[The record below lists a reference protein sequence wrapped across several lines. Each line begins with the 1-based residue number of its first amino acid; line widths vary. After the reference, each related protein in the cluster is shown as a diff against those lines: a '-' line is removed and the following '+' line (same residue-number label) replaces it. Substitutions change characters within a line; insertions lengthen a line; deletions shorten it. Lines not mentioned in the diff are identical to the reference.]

1 MRISAAASL
10 RGEFTVPGD
19 KSISHRYAIL
29 GAMASGQTVIRNY
42 SSSRDCQ
49 STIDCLRGVGVSI
62 RRVGRLVEIDGRGWE
77 SIRSPADLLDA
88 GNSGTTIRLLSALL
102 SSAPILSTIA
112 GDESLNSRPMDRIMI
127 PLSRMGAEI
136 QARLQQF
143 PPLTIRGA
151 RLQAIEYELPV
162 SSAQVKSCVLLAGL
176 TAEGRTT
183 VVENTPTRDHT
194 ERALP
199 HFGAEF
205 SGSQGRF
212 SVQGGKRLIA
222 CEVDVPGDFSSAVF
236 FMVAAMLLPGSEIR
250 IRNVGLNPSRT
261 ALLTYLL
268 NAGAEIETADLR
280 TVNSE
285 PAADLVVR
293 HSPEIVERFPSN
305 VDPRWIPNLIDEIPL
320 LAVLGCH
327 LEGGLEIRGASE
339 LRRKESDRIRA
350 VVDNLR
356 VLGVEVEEFEDGFR
370 IAPNSGPTHL
380 GRVRT
385 FADHRIAM
393 AFSVAGLLSRDGVEL
408 DDPGCAAVSF
418 PEFYSIL
425 ESVAR

>member
-1 MRISAAASL
+1 MRINAAASL
-10 RGEFTVPGD
+10 QGELDVPGD

-29 GAMASGQTVIRNY
+29 GAMASGKTVIRNF

-49 STIDCLRGVGVSI
+49 STIDCLQALGVSI
-62 RRVGRLVEIDGRGWE
+62 GRIGSLVEIDGRGWE
-77 SIRSPADLLDA
+77 AIRSPADPLDA

-127 PLSRMGAEI
+127 PLSRMGAQI

-151 RLQAIEYELPV
+151 RLQAIDYELPV

-176 TAEGRTT
+176 AAEGRTT
-183 VVENTPTRDHT
+183 VVEKTPTRDHT
-194 ERALP
+194 ERALA
-199 HFGAEF
+199 HFSAEF
-205 SGSQGRF
+205 SSAAGRL
-212 SVQGGKRLIA
+212 SVRGGKRLTA
-222 CEVDVPGDFSSAVF
+222 CEIDVPGDFSSAVF
-236 FMVAAMLLPGSEIR
+236 FVVAALLLPGSEIR

-268 NAGAEIETADLR
+268 NAGAEIETANLR

-285 PAADLVVR
+285 PAGDLVVR
-293 HSPEIVERFPSN
+293 HSPGIVQRFPSR
-305 VDPRWIPNLIDEIPL
+305 VDPCWIPNLIDEIPL

-350 VVDNLR
+350 VVDNLQA
-356 VLGVEVEEFEDGFR
+356 LGVEVEEFEDGFR
-370 IAPNSGPTHL
+370 IAPSGPIHF

-393 AFSVAGLLSRDGVEL
+393 AFSVAGLLSPEGVEL
-408 DDPGCAAVSF
+408 DDPGCVAVSF